1 MKTQVT
7 IYVNGQINRQFEK
20 AGFKAALEYA
30 AYELG
35 KAVERYTLVNVP
47 LKMESTFLN
56 KKEWSCCL
64 EGRVGEVFGVTVEEM
79 K

>member
-20 AGFKAALEYA
+20 AGFKAALEFA
-30 AYELG
+30 SHELG
-35 KAVERYTLVNVP
+35 KAVERYTLNNIP
-47 LKMESTFLN
+47 LKMESSFLN
-56 KKEWSCCL
+56 KNEWSCCL
-64 EGRVGEVFGVTVEEM
+64 EGRCGEVFGVTVEEM